1 MNKIT
6 LRDFR
11 LNATKYL
18 ESIEDGLILTIYG
31 EDKYLITSLDGK
43 NVLTDTEP
51 NVLTDKKVLTQPQP
65 KVVTMENLQEVVKE
79 LKMDR
84 LEKKLNAKQQLAEDL
99 MSGDLKRDWYPCYV
113 PFCAGHATQRD
124 KFGHWLCPDHI

>member
-43 NVLTDTEP
+43 NVLTDETP
-51 NVLTDKKVLTQPQP
+51 NVLTQSVSHP
-65 KVVTMENLQEVVKE
+65 KAVTMENVKEVVKE
-79 LKMDR
+79 LKMAKV
-84 LEKKLNAKQQLAEDL
+84 EKKLNAKQQLAEDL
-99 MSGDLKRDWYPCYV
+99 MSGDLKRDWYKCYV
-113 PFCAGHATQRD
+113 PFCAGHATERD